1 MMVEAAEKGND
12 IIFTVSGCILDMHNI
27 YLIPAKVWD
36 TISEL
41 CDWHRNIKRETSES
55 HT

>member
-1 MMVEAAEKGND
+1 MNSNPDDGGGSREVRKRND

-41 CDWHRNIKRETSES
+41 CD
-55 HT
+55 